1 MTDTRANPRVSTYLD
16 GMPAW
21 RAEFAALRPVL
32 LQSGLQEDFK
42 WSKPCYSHDGA
53 NVVIFQPF
61 KEMCALLF
69 FKGALLEDPE
79 GALRRQ
85 GDNTR
90 SALRLEFRSVAE
102 VTRAK
107 GIIAAL
113 VKDAIRV
120 QRAGLSLP
128 DRDPAD
134 ADPYPEEL
142 VITLA
147 ADPGLREAWQRLS
160 PGRRRGWLLHFNAAK
175 QSRTRL
181 ARIERAIPR
190 ILEGFGMHDRA

>member
-1 MTDTRANPRVSTYLD
+1 
-16 GMPAW
+16 MPAW